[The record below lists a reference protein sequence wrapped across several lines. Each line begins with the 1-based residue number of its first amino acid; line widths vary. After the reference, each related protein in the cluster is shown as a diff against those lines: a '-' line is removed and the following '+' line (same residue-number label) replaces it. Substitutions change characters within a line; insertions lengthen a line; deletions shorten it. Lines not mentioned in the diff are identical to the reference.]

1 MNEIT
6 CEVIRDLLP
15 LYVDQMLSEDS
26 IVLAEEHLKHCEAC
40 RIYLEQ
46 LQKESYSL
54 ECIDNRP
61 NADEEAKTA
70 LKGIRRSMLKK
81 KIMAAC
87 AAAICVLLVVRVG
100 YYFYA
105 EKQSYISYE
114 DSGLVMEGDK
124 LYATKTYYGR
134 MSSLF
139 SPDQTVQFIQMQET
153 AEVKKLY
160 PTKECHNLVY
170 DYGNQI
176 NPEERTELD
185 EDKISGIEKV
195 YYLPEEYVN
204 YRFNFNDPEI
214 GAEQTR
220 ELEEKSILLWEKT
233 DNENENNG

>member
-1 MNEIT
+1 MEKIT
-6 CEVIRDLLP
+6 CNVIKDLLP
-15 LYVDQMLSEDS
+15 LYTDHMLSDDS
-26 IVLAEEHLKHCEAC
+26 CMLVERHLNSCKSCREFMEELK
-40 RIYLEQ
+40 
-46 LQKESYSL
+46 KESHTQ
-54 ECIDNRP
+54 EWIENRK
-61 NADEEAKTA
+61 NVDAEAKAA
-70 LKGIRRSMLKK
+70 LKGIRRSILRKRIISVCVAVM
-81 KIMAAC
+81 
-87 AAAICVLLVVRVG
+87 CVLVAVRIG
-100 YYFYA
+100 YYFYV

-134 MSSLF
+134 MSSLI

-204 YRFNFNDPEI
+204 YRFNFSDPEI
-214 GAEQTR
+214 GAAQTR
-220 ELEEKSILLWEKT
+220 ELEEKSILLWEKS
-233 DNENENNG
+233 DGE

>member
-1 MNEIT
+1 MEKIT
-6 CEVIRDLLP
+6 CNVIKDLLP
-15 LYVDQMLSEDS
+15 LYTDHMLSEDS
-26 IVLAEEHLKHCEAC
+26 CMLVERHLNSCKSCREFMEELK
-40 RIYLEQ
+40 
-46 LQKESYSL
+46 KESHTL
-54 ECIDNRP
+54 EWIENRK
-61 NADEEAKTA
+61 NVDAEAKAA
-70 LKGIRRSMLKK
+70 LKGIRRSLLRKR
-81 KIMAAC
+81 IVSVC
-87 AAAICVLLVVRVG
+87 AAVMCVLIAVRVG

-105 EKQSYISYE
+105 EKKSYISYE

-134 MSSLF
+134 MSSLI

-214 GAEQTR
+214 GAAQTR

-233 DNENENNG
+233 DNENGNSE